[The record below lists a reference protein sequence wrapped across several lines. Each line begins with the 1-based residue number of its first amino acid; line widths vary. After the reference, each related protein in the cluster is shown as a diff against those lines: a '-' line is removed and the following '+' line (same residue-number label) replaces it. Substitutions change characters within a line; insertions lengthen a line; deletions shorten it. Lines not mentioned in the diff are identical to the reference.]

1 MSVINQ
7 FDSYLKDA
15 VKGGASREQ
24 IEQHREMLFSNIAS
38 TNLKGKSPELIS
50 SFKQRFL
57 ADTDSVLAKY
67 TPKTTQPDPS
77 VVNSP
82 QFQRRYKQYYDAGQP
97 LDVAKKNAY
106 EAAKKDLVPEKG
118 LLGHAK
124 DIGLSALKG
133 AIALP
138 EAAVGLV
145 DIPTGGHVGKF
156 LENEGGAVGFRPA
169 EARQALDDL
178 HTEKYKQQL
187 QDFSGAD
194 GIGAKLGQVAKNP
207 TLLTNTITNSAPLML
222 GGGVAGRGLTF
233 ALPKMSG
240 LAAGAIGEGAVM
252 AGTQAEA
259 IRNETQDR
267 LLTGKQAGL
276 SLATGVAGSAFGYG
290 GGQIAKKLGIVDV
303 DTLLAQRAATTV
315 NNANKALPRR
325 LIEGATTEG
334 FLEELPQSV
343 SEQMLQNEAL
353 DKPIG
358 QGVEEAAVMGTLA
371 GAVMGSGFA
380 GFSNSHKQIA
390 NNIQQQQAAIA
401 TAYPQAKATLDA
413 ALQSGDQ
420 KAIEDAQ
427 LEFDAVG
434 NAAQNTTQ
442 QLNEYGISS
451 SPEFKGILN
460 ELGLINSADPLATD
474 IGRKSDNQPFAN
486 KKAAQLF
493 QKQNG
498 LVDTHELVQ
507 LGRATKFVLRDK
519 AAATQPDLTS
529 NIPEPQAQPP
539 VAEQQ
544 QAPMP
549 EDAIVS
555 EPIDS
560 PIPTAEP
567 VIGAPVE
574 PPKAGLAGIVDRVR
588 TRQAGQINTLKSQF
602 ISAYQSGDELL
613 ANQLIDQAINQ
624 HDLPQELVNQW
635 LVEVGQVPAEQVQAK
650 PDMAVSEPVV
660 DQNVTSPLNIFNQE
674 YSTALQNNDAAAM
687 HMATSKAFKSGLT
700 GIEIQEAVQAA
711 RQTPPASTDLD
722 LVFDENGV
730 GRGVPKNT
738 TPEQISSVPTDESQL
753 LEESIPDSAIDVNQ
767 EGSQAVNQQTASTTT
782 AGEFTQA
789 FNTISKAASEG
800 TRDQVAEYLR
810 EGKAD
815 RLTYTKPDSIEAA
828 LANENYNV
836 QSNDDGSVTVV
847 GVKDSQ
853 NNWVGLDPEAQI
865 QAELTHQSMPEAQ
878 QESIKESSQE
888 LNNAVDQNEMQ
899 SGDIGRKS
907 DGKPFANK
915 GAATF
920 YQNKN
925 DLKESHEV
933 VRLGKAAQFVL
944 RPKVAQEE
952 RMDVEQKSEN
962 QTDDKPITQNTK
974 EEVENARAER
984 LRQKDVQDL
993 HRLYGKASNTEIEK
1007 SIERLSKLI
1016 QKNHDLSIGQVVSGK
1031 RSTRKAVAAG
1041 AVDNFLRQRVDLETY
1056 LKARKSGEVIQ
1067 DGEPP
1072 LYSRKQPLK
1081 PDEKRSGISPI
1092 DTIFGAL
1099 KLNEARHT
1107 VTGII
1112 DSMHL
1117 SAPVGSKV
1125 VFPLNT
1131 PFSFEVVASFND
1143 LPMTIQQDATYQ
1155 DGNGDTQNYIVNAV
1169 WHKGTLYINAGD
1181 IKGDSSKQLTTFE
1194 AYEETLLHEIVGHYG
1209 VQQLFGD
1216 DYKTKL
1222 QALYNALGGVNGIRK
1237 IAKANGVDMQQFES
1251 TYIQPYTQA
1260 LKEKK
1265 YTEADVQQ
1273 ALVGE
1278 MFAFIAQNAKNRPF
1292 VQQKLK
1298 VVLGYIR
1305 QWLREHGPANF
1316 LKRHNDADVMMF
1328 LAEARKAVTNP
1339 DSKTKYE
1346 GVRFSRKA
1354 SPKAAKPLF
1363 SYAGKDSK
1371 TADISLLDQAK
1382 TLDGQGVDNNLIRR
1396 QTGWFKGMDDKWRFE
1411 IDDSVVEVTPELS
1424 KQLPFGKVAIS
1435 LLKRIKNKD
1444 AEGVGVITVSDLI
1457 SHDKLFMAYPAL
1469 KKIAVYPSEED
1480 GGALRLNDLDGGISI
1495 HINSDIASNEVP
1507 SVLLHELQHAIQEYE
1522 DFARGENPDSETAH
1536 KIASQ
1541 LSNEVAQVTPDQV
1554 YWHSAGEIEARDT
1567 VARKNLKS
1575 DQRKN
1580 STPYSSQGIPR
1591 NQVIVR
1597 TPESTKLPREML
1609 KDSDLNADI
1618 VHDFLVVRFG
1628 HDTINKLE
1636 ASGKL
1641 EIIDQL
1647 TDLPVDALNSIM
1659 AFHGSPYKLDKFSL
1673 EHLGRGDGHQLYGHG
1688 LYFSDSK
1695 AVSEFYRKNLAKNDD
1710 GQLYQ
1715 VDIDSDS
1722 KDILNWEDSLTNQQ
1736 TILDHLK
1743 PLQDHL
1749 SKLGVLEQYETM
1761 LGFPFEEWNGGE
1773 LYTVLKHAAK
1783 NDVLPQPTIDLI
1795 EAVEMGRSDKAASL
1809 YLHHLGINGLKYAQS
1824 ARDGV
1829 IPTGSSNY
1837 VIFDDSAI
1845 QITDTFFSQNPNGI
1859 EGYYHNGRV
1868 TLVAANLTPE
1878 TVIPAFLHEMGGHA
1892 GMQGLMKPSVYNAI
1906 MQQFDQMVAAKNPLA
1921 LEAKKRAEVET
1932 DPEVQKQEYLPYL
1945 ITVATEAQQAGNG
1958 KGGAFQAVQRF
1969 IWRVIRAIKAR
1980 MVDKFGVNLKLNPDD
1995 IVALAERMV
2004 QRVAK
2009 SPVKNASVE
2018 PKRSL
2023 NEANHSP
2030 FQKAIDDVVAG
2041 NTQDRF
2047 FNMGSTPDVLKML
2060 GLPDTKI
2067 TIKGKTIEKV
2077 MAQHLGI
2084 EKGTHSNIHNLTPDT
2099 LRQLPKQINEPVAV
2113 FKSGNDA
2120 TRQGYVV
2127 LTELTERDANSGKD
2141 KPVIVALHLNK
2152 TKQGVELI
2160 NVASIYGK
2168 NSLSALQKSLSSELL
2183 YWHKEKG
2190 QNFVNAFG
2198 LQLPSQMQAQSTS
2211 QTKGSPSNVGSL
2223 QLQPETHSEVS
2234 LSTTNIKTNEDLVK
2248 YQSGKPL
2255 FSRRHTDFEGIPQAP
2270 TQAKEWAKQRL
2281 KEDFVQGYSLRKT
2294 GEWIRYHAATPLH
2307 IALTDKQFKPVFD
2320 LIQERMNHV
2329 AAESSHAMNKA
2340 PELLGRRENFADFRK
2355 ETTNAISKV
2364 AGAVNIGRNQYQTDM
2379 NAAGKALFDG
2389 TRIDEKVYS
2398 NKELE
2403 QQGLT
2408 PDQIKRYREMR
2419 AAIDTSLEQAAKT
2432 HMSIVAKVEDIF
2444 LSSQIHRLHDLDLPL
2459 KKHREQLEATLKA
2472 VRDAMNPKDQL
2483 DARTIKRID
2492 KALKQ
2497 IDDIAK
2503 KTEHLQ
2509 ATGYAPM
2516 MRFGDHVLY
2525 VGDKT
2530 TGETK
2535 LYEMFETERERNR
2548 ALESLKQAGVLT
2560 SNDEVSTSVKNPNE
2574 YKLFKEQGV
2583 NPETMALFA
2592 KEAGL
2597 DQDTMYQAYLKL
2609 AIAPQS
2615 SLKRMIHRKGVAGFS
2630 ENAERVVSAFVISNA
2645 RRSANLLY
2653 NQDIDSATMAI
2664 GDGKVQN
2671 YAQNLVEYTR
2681 NPMEEAASLR
2691 SFLFFMNMG
2700 FSFRY
2705 GLLNLTQPFIQTLPE
2720 LSRYLNAAQSSKL
2733 ILSSNKLAWQS
2744 MRKDGEDALYGENS
2758 EFKAD
2763 YEMLKRKGLLDPQN
2777 IWALQGRERGRSNA
2791 GSVWDVVQNASGTIA
2806 QLTETINRR
2815 TAMLTALRAAKSM
2828 GPQKLKQKGFDSPF
2842 EFAAHIIQS
2851 TQGVM
2856 NKGNRPPIARGIIGA
2871 PLMVF
2876 RTFSIQYVEQMI
2888 RLMKNPQ
2895 YNGDRDKMRKAL
2907 AFLMLILFGLAGAA
2921 GLPFVKDLIDVY
2933 ETGRYY
2939 MGKPVNFERDVQELF
2954 GKDVAEHVLYGSI
2967 NTFLFDMHGSTGAGD
2982 LLPGTRALHPDT
2994 GLAKGLLETG
3004 GATGGFINK
3013 IMDGT
3018 EAAVQGKYKL
3028 AGQTLAPRAVG
3039 SLWQS
3044 ADIATTGEYRT
3055 KYGNNL
3061 SEGTVLDSALKALDL
3076 NPTGFAQMGRTR
3088 MLEREDTAIRA
3099 AAQKRFREELIEAKR
3114 EGDKE
3119 RIGEIK
3125 DDIKAWNKSNP
3136 KYPVDIA
3143 DSSIARSVKRKDA
3156 GWEERN
3162 KVPKGMEWVKEL
3174 R

>member
-1 MSVINQ
+1 MSKIQKFDAFLDSALKNKTIPEQVIARQ
-7 FDSYLKDA
+7 KEIFDKEILPSLQSQKANPQTIAQAQKEWNHFTTRSMAARGFIADRGENEGIRKDKLDTLQASKQGKGALAYSGLKAGVKDLKTAVARSSLNTVGSVARWANDIGENEKDSFLDNVANAMQEGGDA
-15 VKGGASREQ
+15 ELNNATENYQLGMRGERVFKGPISNFGYRAGQMGGESLMQMAMPLGLAKGAGMALKAVAGAGKVAATGAMATGLGAGYTQNYGGVRDSATQNLKRD
-24 IEQHREMLFSNIAS
+24 FSNPDS
-38 TNLKGKSPELIS
+38 
-50 SFKQRFL
+50 L
-57 ADTDSVLAKY
+57 ADNPL
-67 TPKTTQPDPS
+67 
-77 VVNSP
+77 
-82 QFQRRYKQYYDAGQP
+82 FQQKVKNLYDAGMDLTKAQ
-97 LDVAKKNAY
+97 ARAY
-106 EAAKKDLVPEKG
+106 DETIDELSESKAEKWGKAITAVEFIAPGAAT
-118 LLGHAK
+118 LGA
-124 DIGLSALKG
+124 KG
-133 AIALP
+133 AGRAVGQATVDRFTGLAATR
-138 EAAVGLV
+138 AAVQQAANRVPRTGMSKLLPDTSFAANKASLGMVGRQGLEEGLQGGMENYAGQDASAEIGGKAV
-145 DIPTGGHVGKF
+145 DWKAVGKQAAI
-156 LENEGGAVGFRPA
+156 EGAMGAIMGSGMQIASGHTPA
-169 EARQALDDL
+169 KEARQISD
-178 HTEKYKQQL
+178 
-187 QDFSGAD
+187 
-194 GIGAKLGQVAKNP
+194 
-207 TLLTNTITNSAPLML
+207 
-222 GGGVAGRGLTF
+222 
-233 ALPKMSG
+233 
-240 LAAGAIGEGAVM
+240 
-252 AGTQAEA
+252 
-259 IRNETQDR
+259 
-267 LLTGKQAGL
+267 
-276 SLATGVAGSAFGYG
+276 
-290 GGQIAKKLGIVDV
+290 
-303 DTLLAQRAATTV
+303 
-315 NNANKALPRR
+315 
-325 LIEGATTEG
+325 
-334 FLEELPQSV
+334 
-343 SEQMLQNEAL
+343 
-353 DKPIG
+353 
-358 QGVEEAAVMGTLA
+358 
-371 GAVMGSGFA
+371 
-380 GFSNSHKQIA
+380 
-390 NNIQQQQAAIA
+390 NIQQQQNAIA
-401 TAYPQAKATLDA
+401 TAYPQAKTTLDA

-451 SPEFKGILN
+451 SPEFKGVLN
-460 ELGLINSADPLATD
+460 ELGLVNSADPLATD

-602 ISAYQSGDELL
+602 ISAYHSGDELL

-635 LVEVGQVPAEQVQAK
+635 LVEVGQVPEEQVQAD
-650 PDMAVSEPVV
+650 PDNTVSQTEVN
-660 DQNVTSPLNIFNQE
+660 QNVTSPLNIFNQE
-674 YSTALQNNDAAAM
+674 YSAALQNNDAAAM

-700 GIEIQEAVQAA
+700 GIEVQEAVQAA

-738 TPEQISSVPTDESQL
+738 TPEQISSVPTDEAQL
-753 LEESIPDSAIDVNQ
+753 LKESIPDSAIDVNQ
-767 EGSQAVNQQTASTTT
+767 DGSQAVNPQTAPTTT

-810 EGKAD
+810 EGKTE
-815 RLTYTKPDSIEAA
+815 RLTYSKPDAIEAA

-853 NNWVGLDPEAQI
+853 NNWVGVDPEAQI
-865 QAELTHQSMPEAQ
+865 QTELTPQSTPEAQ
-878 QESIKESSQE
+878 QQVFGESLQDF
-888 LNNAVDQNEMQ
+888 NNTVDQSEMQ

-933 VRLGKAAQFVL
+933 VRLGNAAQFVL

-962 QTDDKPITQNTK
+962 QTDAKPITQKTK

-1067 DGEPP
+1067 EAISNPPTNEKSEPIESKDQASTHA
-1072 LYSRKQPLK
+1072 YSKYNDVAKQYG
-1081 PDEKRSGISPI
+1081 RSVNAN
-1092 DTIFGAL
+1092 GA
-1099 KLNEARHT
+1099 
-1107 VTGII
+1107 
-1112 DSMHL
+1112 
-1117 SAPVGSKV
+1117 
-1125 VFPLNT
+1125 
-1131 PFSFEVVASFND
+1131 
-1143 LPMTIQQDATYQ
+1143 
-1155 DGNGDTQNYIVNAV
+1155 IVNS
-1169 WHKGTLYINAGD
+1169 N
-1181 IKGDSSKQLTTFE
+1181 
-1194 AYEETLLHEIVGHYG
+1194 
-1209 VQQLFGD
+1209 
-1216 DYKTKL
+1216 
-1222 QALYNALGGVNGIRK
+1222 
-1237 IAKANGVDMQQFES
+1237 
-1251 TYIQPYTQA
+1251 
-1260 LKEKK
+1260 
-1265 YTEADVQQ
+1265 
-1273 ALVGE
+1273 
-1278 MFAFIAQNAKNRPF
+1278 
-1292 VQQKLK
+1292 
-1298 VVLGYIR
+1298 
-1305 QWLREHGPANF
+1305 
-1316 LKRHNDADVMMF
+1316 
-1328 LAEARKAVTNP
+1328 
-1339 DSKTKYE
+1339 
-1346 GVRFSRKA
+1346 
-1354 SPKAAKPLF
+1354 
-1363 SYAGKDSK
+1363 GKDSGVRIVEKGKRVRVESYDGKLLFSGANPESLGNFIEEYWKGKK
-1371 TADISLLDQAK
+1371 TEKAKSNERTEPQA
-1382 TLDGQGVDNNLIRR
+1382 I
-1396 QTGWFKGMDDKWRFE
+1396 E
-1411 IDDSVVEVTPELS
+1411 
-1424 KQLPFGKVAIS
+1424 
-1435 LLKRIKNKD
+1435 
-1444 AEGVGVITVSDLI
+1444 
-1457 SHDKLFMAYPAL
+1457 
-1469 KKIAVYPSEED
+1469 KKI
-1480 GGALRLNDLDGGISI
+1480 
-1495 HINSDIASNEVP
+1495 
-1507 SVLLHELQHAIQEYE
+1507 
-1522 DFARGENPDSETAH
+1522 NPD
-1536 KIASQ
+1536 KPLAS
-1541 LSNEVAQVTPDQV
+1541 
-1554 YWHSAGEIEARDT
+1554 
-1567 VARKNLKS
+1567 KNTKP
-1575 DQRKN
+1575 
-1580 STPYSSQGIPR
+1580 TQGLTT
-1591 NQVIVR
+1591 NQTRQALI
-1597 TPESTKLPREML
+1597 
-1609 KDSDLNADI
+1609 D
-1618 VHDFLVVRFG
+1618 RFG
-1628 HDTINKLE
+1628 HDTIIKLE
-1636 ASGKL
+1636 TMGKL
-1641 EIIDQL
+1641 EVINELGSI
-1647 TDLPVDALNSIM
+1647 PNDALSSIM
-1659 AFHGSPYKLDKFSL
+1659 VFHGSPYKFDKFSL

-1736 TILDHLK
+1736 TILDRLK

-1749 SKLGVLEQYETM
+1749 QQQGVLEQYETM
-1761 LGFPFEEWNGGE
+1761 LGFPFDEWNGGE

-1795 EAVEMGRSDKAASL
+1795 EAVEMGRSDKAASM

-1958 KGGAFQAVQRF
+1958 KGAAYQAVQRF
-1969 IWRVIRAIKAR
+1969 IQRMVNAIKAWF
-1980 MVDKFGVNLKLNPDD
+1980 VDKLGVNLKLNPDD
-1995 IVALAERMV
+1995 VVALAERMV

-2009 SPVKNASVE
+2009 APATPSNGVN
-2018 PKRSL
+2018 RSL
-2023 NEANHSP
+2023 NEASYSP
-2030 FQKAIDDVVAG
+2030 FQKAIDRVVKG
-2041 NTQDRF
+2041 H
-2047 FNMGSTPDVLKML
+2047 TPQQFIKLGKTPNVLKMI
-2060 GLPDTKI
+2060 GMPDASI
-2067 TIKGKTIEKV
+2067 TIHGRTIEKV
-2077 MAQHLGI
+2077 MGEHLGT
-2084 EKGTHSNIHNLTPDT
+2084 EQGDHSHLHNLTPET
-2099 LRQLPKQINEPVAV
+2099 LRQIPTQINNPVAI
-2113 FKSGNDA
+2113 FKSGNQA
-2120 TRQGYVV
+2120 TKDGFIV
-2127 LTELTERDANSGKD
+2127 LTELREKDLATGKD
-2141 KPVIVALHLNK
+2141 KSIIAALHVKKSNSDI
-2152 TKQGVELI
+2152 EII
-2160 NVASIYGK
+2160 NIVSIYGRSK
-2168 NSLSALQKSLSSELL
+2168 SQMQTALNNDLL
-2183 YWHKEKG
+2183 YWNKEKG
-2190 QNFVNAFG
+2190 QQFLKTDG
-2198 LQLPSQMQAQSTS
+2198 LQLPQELQSDAD
-2211 QTKGSPSNVGSL
+2211 
-2223 QLQPETHSEVS
+2223 
-2234 LSTTNIKTNEDLVK
+2234 LSTANIKTNEDLVK

-2492 KALKQ
+2492 KVLKQ

-2509 ATGYAPM
+2509 ASGYAPM

-2671 YAQNLVEYTR
+2671 YAQNLVDYTR
-2681 NPMEEAASLR
+2681 NPMEEAANLR

-2720 LSRYLNAAQSSKL
+2720 LSRYLNATQSSKL

-2806 QLTETINRR
+2806 QLTETVNRR

-2856 NKGNRPPIARGIIGA
+2856 NKGNRPPIAQGIIGA

-2921 GLPFVKDLIDVY
+2921 GLPFVKDLIDIY

-2954 GKDVAEHVLYGSI
+2954 GKDIAEHVLYGSI

-3125 DDIKAWNKSNP
+3125 ADIKAWNKSNP

-3143 DSSIARSVKRKDA
+3143 DSSIARSVKRQDA